1 MHVIPWVAQ
10 LGPLPRPHSP
20 AQAED
25 GQATLA
31 EAIREQDDAAL
42 ADLVTGALAVPAVR
56 DLFDALLGN
65 SPFLSHCILR
75 DPGFLRPLLTQM
87 PEATLAGILEDIRRA
102 PAEVAALDP
111 AAARAALMTRLRIG
125 KRRAALLIGLAD
137 VGGLWPLAQVTG
149 ALSDL
154 ADGAANASLTLL
166 LRESVAKGD
175 LHLPYPDEPT
185 RGCGFFI
192 LGMGKLGARELNY
205 SSDIDL
211 ICLFDQDVVDYRGS
225 RGVQDCFI
233 RMTQALVSLLQDRTG
248 DGYVFRTDLRLR
260 PDPGA
265 SPVALSV
272 LAAETYYES
281 VGQNWERAA
290 MIKARPVAGDLQAG
304 ALFLRQIGPF
314 IWRRHLDFA
323 AIADIHSIKRQIE
336 ARGGHRAL
344 QVAGHNVK
352 LGRGGIR
359 EIEFFVQTQQLIAGG
374 RDARLRDSSTCI
386 ALAALASTGRLSPEV
401 AADMTAAYEFLRRV
415 EHRLQMINDA
425 QTQLLP
431 ADEDAL
437 RHLALFLGYPDLPA
451 FSADY
456 LAQLNR
462 VRDHYAALFEGAPAL
477 GDDEGGNL
485 VFTGTEDDPD
495 TIETLSR
502 MGFREPKTV
511 AAAIR
516 SWHHGRYRSTQSVR
530 ARELLTALAPRLLRN
545 LSGTTNPDAAFLKF
559 DEFLGKLPAGV
570 QLFSLF
576 YSNPDLLGLV
586 AEIMGGAPRLA
597 DSVSR
602 DPLVLDGVLTAG
614 FFDDPPFASD
624 LARMI
629 ETDLALAQH
638 YEGMLDRAR
647 RWAHER
653 QFQIGVRILRGINGA
668 HLSGPMY
675 SDIAETLLNALLPRA
690 EAEFAR
696 RHGRIPGGALGI
708 VALGKLGSREMM
720 PDSDL
725 DLLFL
730 YDAPED
736 SSSDGSKPLAAPHYY
751 ARLSQQVINAISA
764 LTAEGRLYEIDMRLR
779 PSGNAGPIAVSI
791 AAFQR
796 YQAEAAWLWEKMA
809 LTRARVVAG
818 PDATRNSI
826 AAAIAAVL
834 TTPRESK
841 VVLAEVDAMRQRVA
855 QQFPTQN
862 PWSIKHVRGGLM
874 DIEFMAQGLQL
885 LHADKHPEILARN
898 TAAAFAAMGRSG
910 VLDGVVA
917 DELAQHTELL
927 HDLEGMLRLC
937 WGREIKEE
945 DIPAGLAAL
954 LVRSGW
960 VKDMSSLQRR
970 LLRTEARIRDLYDTL
985 VVRPAGQ
992 PGAPV

>member
-1 MHVIPWVAQ
+1 MHAIPWVDQ

-25 GQATLA
+25 GRATLA
-31 EAIREQDDAAL
+31 EAIREQDDATLAEQVSEAL
-42 ADLVTGALAVPAVR
+42 AIPAVR
-56 DLFDALLGN
+56 TLFDALMGN

-75 DPGFLRPLLTQM
+75 DPGFLRPLLAQKPT
-87 PEATLAGILEDIRRA
+87 ATLAGILEDIRKA
-102 PAEVAALDP
+102 PAEVAGLDT
-111 AAARAALMTRLRIG
+111 AAARSALMTRLRVA
-125 KRRAALLIGLAD
+125 KSRAALLIAVAD

-154 ADGAANASLTLL
+154 ADTAANAALSLL
-166 LRESVAKGD
+166 LREAAAKGD
-175 LHLPYPDEPT
+175 LVLPNPDDPVQ
-185 RGCGFFI
+185 GCGFFI

-211 ICLFDQDVVDYRGS
+211 ICLFDPEVVDYRGS
-225 RGVQDCFI
+225 RGIQDCFI
-233 RMTQALVSLLQDRTG
+233 RMTQGLVALLQDRTG

-290 MIKARPVAGDLQAG
+290 MIKARPIAGDIAAG
-304 ALFLRQIGPF
+304 LLFLGQISPF
-314 IWRRHLDFA
+314 IWRKHLDFA
-323 AIADIHSIKRQIE
+323 AITDIHSIKRQIE
-336 ARGGHRAL
+336 ARGGHRAV

-374 RDARLRDSSTCI
+374 RDARLRDSSTCG
-386 ALAALASTGRLSPEV
+386 ALAALAATDRLSADV
-401 AADMTAAYEFLRRV
+401 AADMTASYEFLRRV

-431 ADEDAL
+431 ADDDEL
-437 RHLALFLGYPDLPA
+437 HHLALFLGYPDSAA
-451 FSADY
+451 FSAEY

-477 GDDEGGNL
+477 GDDDGGNL

-495 TIETLSR
+495 TIDTLSR
-502 MGFREPKTV
+502 MGFRQPRTV
-511 AAAIR
+511 ASAIR

-545 LSGTTNPDAAFLKF
+545 LSGTTNPDGAFLKF
-559 DEFLGKLPAGV
+559 DEFLSKLPAGV

-602 DPLVLDGVLTAG
+602 DPLVLDGVLSAG
-614 FFDDPPFASD
+614 FFDDPPSAGD
-624 LARMI
+624 LVRMI
-629 ETDLALAQH
+629 ETDLSLARH

-653 QFQIGVRILRGINGA
+653 QFQIGVRMLRGINGA
-668 HLSGPMY
+668 HAAGPMY
-675 SDIAETLLNALLPRA
+675 SDIADTVLRALLPRA
-690 EAEFAR
+690 EAEFAI
-696 RHGRIPGGALGI
+696 RHGRIPGGALSI

-730 YDAPED
+730 YDAPGD
-736 SSSDGSKPLAAPHYY
+736 AMSDGPKPLPAPHYY
-751 ARLSQQVINAISA
+751 ARLGQQMINAISA

-791 AAFQR
+791 EAFR
-796 YQAEAAWLWEKMA
+796 KYQSEAAWLWEKMA
-809 LTRARVVAG
+809 LTRARFVAG
-818 PDATRNSI
+818 PDAAKSPI
-826 AAAIAAVL
+826 EAAIAAILCASRDSAGVY
-834 TTPRESK
+834 S
-841 VVLAEVDAMRQRVA
+841 EVDAMRQRVA

-862 PWSIKHVRGGLM
+862 PWAIKHVRGGLM
-874 DIEFMAQGLQL
+874 DIEFIAQALQL
-885 LHADKHPEILARN
+885 VHGAAHPEVLAVN
-898 TAAAFAAMGRSG
+898 TSAVYQALGRSRA
-910 VLDGVVA
+910 LDGVVA
-917 DELAQHTELL
+917 DEIAQHTELL

-937 WGREIKEE
+937 WGREIQEQE
-945 DIPAGLAAL
+945 IPAGLAAL

-960 VKDMSSLQRR
+960 VRDMASLQRR
-970 LLRTEARIRDLYDTL
+970 LLRTEARVREIYDEL
-985 VVRPAGQ
+985 IVKPAAQ
-992 PGAPV
+992 PAPTV